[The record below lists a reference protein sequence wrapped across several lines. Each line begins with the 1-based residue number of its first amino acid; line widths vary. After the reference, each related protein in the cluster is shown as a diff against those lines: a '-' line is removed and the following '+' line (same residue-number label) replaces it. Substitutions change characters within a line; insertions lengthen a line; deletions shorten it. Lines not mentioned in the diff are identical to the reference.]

1 MRRVLLVSSF
11 ALALAAIPLGA
22 QDKPV
27 PSPAPAKPDAAKPVL
42 LSGCLT
48 GGPSSYTLANVAVT
62 RVAHEAADRPVG
74 TSGASTSYSLTARD
88 GVDLG
93 DYLGKKVEVS
103 GSLLPP
109 AQAQK
114 GAVPDPNRTRTDSPE
129 AKAQTRANVAAT
141 TDPKVAVT
149 SVKLLS
155 ATCQ

>member
-1 MRRVLLVSSF
+1 MRRALSVSIF
-11 ALALAAIPLGA
+11 TLALAAIPLAA
-22 QDKPV
+22 QDQ
-27 PSPAPAKPDAAKPVL
+27 SARSAAAAKSDAVKPVL

-48 GGPSSYTLANVAVT
+48 GGPSSYTLSNVAVT

-93 DYLGKKVEVS
+93 DYVGKKVEVS
-103 GSLLPP
+103 GSMVPSQP
-109 AQAQK
+109 QK
-114 GAVPDPNRTRTDSPE
+114 NAVPDPNLPKNDTPA
-129 AKAQTRANVAAT
+129 AKVQTPANVAAV
-141 TDPKVAVT
+141 TDPKLAVT

>member
-1 MRRVLLVSSF
+1 MTRVLSAAVI
-11 ALALAAIPLGA
+11 ALGLAALPCAA
-22 QDKPV
+22 QEKPV
-27 PSPAPAKPDAAKPVL
+27 QYPAATKSDASKPVL

-48 GGPSSYTLANVAVT
+48 GGPSSYTLSNVAVT

-93 DYLGKKVEVS
+93 DYIGKKVEVS
-103 GSLLPP
+103 GTLLPP
-109 AQAQK
+109 QPPK
-114 GAVPDPNRTRTDSPE
+114 TGVPDPKLPRNDSPD
-129 AKAQTRANVAAT
+129 AKAQTPSTVVAV
-141 TDPKVAVT
+141 TDPKLAVT

>member
-1 MRRVLLVSSF
+1 MRRALSVSVF
-11 ALALAAIPLGA
+11 ALALAAIPLAA
-22 QDKPV
+22 QDTPV

-48 GGPSSYTLANVAVT
+48 GGPSSYTLSNVAVT

-88 GVDLG
+88 GVDLV
-93 DYLGKKVEVS
+93 DYLGKKVEVT

-114 GAVPDPNRTRTDSPE
+114 GAVADPKRTQNDSPE
-129 AKAQTRANVAAT
+129 VKAQTRANIAAA

>member
-1 MRRVLLVSSF
+1 MTRVLPAAVI
-11 ALALAAIPLGA
+11 ALALAALPSAA
-22 QDKPV
+22 QEKPAQY
-27 PSPAPAKPDAAKPVL
+27 PATTKSDATKPVL

-48 GGPSSYTLANVAVT
+48 GGPSSYTLSNVAVT

-93 DYLGKKVEVS
+93 DYVGKKVEVS
-103 GSLLPP
+103 GALLPP
-109 AQAQK
+109 PQAPK
-114 GAVPDPNRTRTDSPE
+114 GAGSDPTRPKKRHPDV
-129 AKAQTRANVAAT
+129 KAQTRADGAVV
-141 TDPKVAVT
+141 TDPKLAVT

>member
-1 MRRVLLVSSF
+1 MRRVLSVSVF
-11 ALALAAIPLGA
+11 ALALAATPLAA

-27 PSPAPAKPDAAKPVL
+27 PAPAPAKPDAAKPVL

-48 GGPSSYTLANVAVT
+48 GGPSSYTLSNVAVT
-62 RVAHEAADRPVG
+62 HAAHEAADGPVG

-93 DYLGKKVEVS
+93 DYVGKKVEVS

-109 AQAQK
+109 QPQK
-114 GAVPDPNRTRTDSPE
+114 TAVPDPKLPRNDSPD
-129 AKAQTRANVAAT
+129 AKVQTPATVAAV
-141 TDPKVAVT
+141 TDPKLAVT

>member
-1 MRRVLLVSSF
+1 MRRALSVSVI
-11 ALALAAIPLGA
+11 ALASAAVPVAG
-22 QDKPV
+22 QDQPV
-27 PSPAPAKPDAAKPVL
+27 RSPAPAKADAAKPVL

-48 GGPSSYTLANVAVT
+48 GGPSSYILSNVAVT
-62 RVAHEAADRPVG
+62 RVAHEAANRPVG

-93 DYLGKKVEVS
+93 DYVGKKVEVS

-109 AQAQK
+109 QPQK
-114 GAVPDPNRTRTDSPE
+114 TAVPDP
-129 AKAQTRANVAAT
+129 
-141 TDPKVAVT
+141 TDPKLAVT